1 MREKEEVIE
10 VEDYEIK
17 TGPGCVQ
24 LYKGKPVIDV
34 KELPG
39 GRFEMRY
46 CDENE
51 VPLPDS
57 PKIICLPPII
67 E

>member
-1 MREKEEVIE
+1 MKSEKIIE

-17 TGPGCVQ
+17 IGLGGIQ

-51 VPLPDS
+51 VPLPNS
-57 PKIICLPPII
+57 PKIICGRPII